1 MPNEIDFSSLKDIER
16 LSRAGEHGEWRRDF
30 NRRFRSMLDGIY
42 AEIQGQVREYS
53 GKAGSPVSCGK
64 GCTECCRHFVTIPV
78 SHAIVIAD
86 YLTSSEDALSV
97 FKRGYARWKNAIEEN
112 PEAMALVSR
121 LETFSTMCAEVE
133 TSPQEL
139 LSEYHILGIP
149 CPFLD
154 GKKCSIYAVRP
165 ICCAAYFA
173 VSPPEFCLV
182 GSDMPATIF
191 EVAPSQDELRRLS
204 QITDPRLSWHQEP
217 LPDIVYKI
225 LTRGL
230 PEVAEEVFKLFDEEQ
245 KAMSR
250 QPGGER

>member
-1 MPNEIDFSSLKDIER
+1 MPNDVDFSSLKEIER

-30 NRRFRSMLDGIY
+30 DRRFRSMLDGMY
-42 AEIQGQVREYS
+42 AEIQKQVREYS
-53 GKAGSPVSCGK
+53 SQAGSPVSCGK

-78 SHAIVIAD
+78 SQAIVIAD
-86 YLTSSEDALSV
+86 YLSANEDAMAG
-97 FKRGYARWKNAIEEN
+97 FKRGYARWRAAIEDN
-112 PEAMALVSR
+112 PEALALVAQM
-121 LETFSTMCAEVE
+121 ETFSTMCGEVE
-133 TSPQEL
+133 AVPQDL
-139 LSEYHILGIP
+139 LSAYHRFGIP

-191 EVAPSQDELRRLS
+191 EVAPSQDELRRMS
-204 QITDPRLSWHQEP
+204 QLTDPRLSWHQEP
-217 LPDIVYKI
+217 MPDIVYKI

-230 PEVAEEVFKLFDEEQ
+230 PEVAEAVFRIFGEEE

-250 QPGGER
+250 QQGGKP